1 MNVYI
6 FHTHV
11 LTHHSDPRKSSV
23 VSILSH
29 IFCRVMSKWF
39 IQSPHPQL
47 YLQNG
52 VSLFQRYSDTEIYG
66 CMHIRVQ

>member
-39 IQSPHPQL
+39 IQSPHPHEL
-47 YLQNG
+47 LTKSSSVTRNY
-52 VSLFQRYSDTEIYG
+52 
-66 CMHIRVQ
+66 